1 MSVERLS
8 TDVRRKQIARAA
20 LELIASQGLSAL
32 TMEGLA
38 RRVGLVPSA
47 IYRHFENKDRLL
59 DALLDLIREGLLA
72 NVAKARAHTG
82 DALER
87 LRALLGL
94 QVRFIREN
102 RGLPRIVFSEQVY
115 VGSPERRAQ
124 VYGIIQAYLREVER
138 IIEEGQRRGRVCG
151 DIPAATLAVVFLG
164 LVQPAA
170 VLWHMSEGEFDVD
183 RHAERAWRAFERMA
197 VAR

>member
-1 MSVERLS
+1 MSTERLS
-8 TDVRRKQIARAA
+8 TNVRRKQIARAA
-20 LELIASQGLSAL
+20 LELIAAQGFSAL
-32 TMEGLA
+32 TMEVLA

-59 DALLDLIREGLLA
+59 DALLDTIREGLLG
-72 NVAKARAHTG
+72 NVAKARVDTE

-87 LRALLGL
+87 LRTLLGFHVL
-94 QVRFIREN
+94 FIREN

-115 VGSPERRAQ
+115 MGSAGRRAQ

-138 IIEEGQRRGRVCG
+138 IIEDGQRRGRVCG
-151 DIPAATLAVVFLG
+151 DLPAATLAVVFLG

-170 VLWHMSEGEFDVD
+170 VLWHMSDGEFDLD
-183 RHAERAWRAFERMA
+183 RHAERSWRAFERMA